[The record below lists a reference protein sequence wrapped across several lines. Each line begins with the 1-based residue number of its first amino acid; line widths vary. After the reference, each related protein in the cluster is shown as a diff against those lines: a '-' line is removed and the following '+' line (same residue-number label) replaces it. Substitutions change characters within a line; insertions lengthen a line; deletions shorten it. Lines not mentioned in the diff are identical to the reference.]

1 MREETGKLTIRLPRQ
16 DLEFAKS
23 YAKAHGIS
31 VTEFVDRYLRHM
43 RELEERTP
51 SAELDPITGLV
62 PTEVDVEEEY
72 RRHALEKH
80 RR

>member
-43 RELEERTP
+43 RGLETRTP
-51 SAELDPITGLV
+51 AAELDPITGLV
-62 PTEVDVEEEY
+62 PPEIDVEEEY
-72 RRHALEKH
+72 RRHVLDKH
-80 RR
+80 GR